1 MAKKIIIVEDEDTLC
16 ESLKRVF
23 IRNGYD
29 VDISGSAETAIELL
43 KTKAYDVIIT
53 DIVLP
58 GISGIDLLKKYKKQ
72 KPEQIVII
80 MTAYANL
87 ETAIEALRAG
97 AYDYLTKPFTHEEIL
112 GVVKNAVSG
121 VPPRG

>member
-29 VDISGSAETAIELL
+29 VDISGSAESAIELL
-43 KTKAYDVIIT
+43 KTKTYDVIIT

-58 GISGIDLLKKYKKQ
+58 GISGIDLLKEYKKQ

-112 GVVKNAVSG
+112 GVVRNAILG